1 LIFLVNV
8 VRQFKGPTGNS
19 IVSQHL
25 MQNALPLSIQRI
37 LTRARA
43 ELHLTAI
50 VLFGSR
56 ARGTATPTYDFDIAI
71 QGVEDDVL

>member
-1 LIFLVNV
+1 
-8 VRQFKGPTGNS
+8 
-19 IVSQHL
+19 
-25 MQNALPLSIQRI
+25 MQYALPLSIQRI